1 MRRECIVLLFALADL
16 SHPALARTYLNCA
29 TGEVVIV
36 SGSSGESSLTKETN
50 VKFWVDDA
58 ARTVMFAD
66 GTALTAT
73 RFDGNR
79 ISASRDNSSYEFDRR
94 NGTVSYATSTTEGRV
109 TTVIVGSGRCESGS
123 APMQ

>member
-1 MRRECIVLLFALADL
+1 VRRECIVLLFALADL
-16 SHPALARTYLNCA
+16 SHPALARTYLNC
-29 TGEVVIV
+29 TTREVVIV
-36 SGSSGESSLTKETN
+36 SGSSEESSSTKETN
-50 VKFWVDDA
+50 MSFWVDDI

-66 GTALTAT
+66 GRALAAT
-73 RFDGNR
+73 RFDDNR

-109 TTVIVGSGRCESGS
+109 TTVIVGSGRCESGP